1 MTAVKKLLYASSLI
15 GFMALPVAAEPVY
28 VTITGTIEYNQVTAG
43 AFRNTIAT
51 VGSAATMT
59 FTLDSNNFLNSM
71 SFPTRAYVIDQPSYQ
86 LQLGPAIGGLKNPF
100 PGTPYFVVRN
110 NDPAVDGFFLST
122 GTDFPAGLELNVTA
136 NVAGTR
142 FLRSAFA
149 VTYEATRLP
158 SLDILDAV
166 GSYNFTGLTVFNF
179 VCEDLSFE
187 PIGMV
192 FEQMTIARGLVAV
205 ERPTWSALKS
215 LYR

>member
-1 MTAVKKLLYASSLI
+1 MKNFFHRFLLIVLAAVPA
-15 GFMALPVAAEPVY
+15 AAEPVY

-51 VGSAATMT
+51 VGSAATLN
-59 FTLDSNNFLNSM
+59 FTLDSNNFLNSV
-71 SFPTRAYVIDQPSYQ
+71 SFPTRGYVIDQPSFQ
-86 LQLGPAIGGLKNPF
+86 LQLGPAIGGLRNPF

-122 GTDFPAGLELNVTA
+122 GTDLPVGLELNVTA

-149 VTYEATRLP
+149 VTYEGTRLP

-166 GSYNFTGLTVFNF
+166 GNYNFTGLTVFNF
-179 VCEDLSFE
+179 TCEDLSFE
-187 PIGMV
+187 PIGMI
-192 FEQMTIARGLVAV
+192 FEQMTISRGLVAV
-205 ERPTWSALKS
+205 EQPTWGALKS